1 MQRKHRAVASR
12 TGLTGAILLA
22 LCLATVAR
30 GQGLASLP
38 NLVVLYGDGGVTI
51 VAKSVP
57 LRSIVQ
63 EWARLGDVRLI
74 NLRNVPM
81 LPVTVELREMPEA
94 AALKVLLRS
103 LPGYFLQQRGQ
114 ASAGSSAFDTLVVM
128 EPPSSVAHAI
138 PGGFAGDRAAQGTP
152 QDDASGDASVD
163 LMSPPPGI
171 APPADG
177 AVAQTPA
184 SPPSGGPATL
194 PAGLGQARPG
204 PPAGAPSPKGPGVVS
219 PR

>member
-1 MQRKHRAVASR
+1 M
-12 TGLTGAILLA
+12 GLTGAILLA
-22 LCLATVAR
+22 FCLATVAR
-30 GQGLASLP
+30 GQGLASPP
-38 NLVVLYGDGGVTI
+38 NLVVLYGDAGVTI

-114 ASAGSSAFDTLVVM
+114 ASAGSSAFDKLVVM
-128 EPPSSVAHAI
+128 EPPSQSSLAHAI
-138 PGGFAGDRAAQGTP
+138 PAGLAGDRTAQGTP

-184 SPPSGGPATL
+184 SPPRGGPATL

-204 PPAGAPSPKGPGVVS
+204 PPAAASSPKGPGVVS